1 MHRSMWKGVLLITG
15 LVLLLGSGCGG
26 DDGSKGDSAAGTH
39 TNGGGEQAST
49 ADLDAALKKSFKESD
64 APGVVAAV
72 QTPRY
77 TWVRALGVA
86 DRASGEPMT
95 PEMHHRIGSVT
106 KTFTAT
112 LLLKAADEGLL
123 SLDDTIDRY
132 VKGVPN
138 GDEITLRQMANM
150 TSGFADY
157 YLDEQFFD
165 EMTSHPKRVWTT
177 QELVRIG
184 IEDSPM
190 FDPGTEWFYS
200 NTNYVLLGLVLE
212 QVSGKPLE
220 RLYSK
225 QIIKPLHL
233 KQTSF
238 PDAEDSSIPDPH
250 AQGYVLLSQDAE
262 PLNTTDWNPSWA
274 WAAGGMIST
283 AEELLLYGRALG
295 TGKGL
300 LPPQQQ
306 AERLDSF
313 VRDLPPY
320 NQPPSNG
327 RSGYGLGL
335 MYDRGWVGHGG
346 DIPGYNTQ
354 LFYHP
359 DLDATVVVEVNSDIA
374 AGGPCPEGIATLK
387 DGPKD
392 VPCDI
397 PAPRIFRALAEALGK
412 PAVPNSYEETP

>member
-1 MHRSMWKGVLLITG
+1 
-15 LVLLLGSGCGG
+15 
-26 DDGSKGDSAAGTH
+26 
-39 TNGGGEQAST
+39 
-49 ADLDAALKKSFKESD
+49 
-64 APGVVAAV
+64 
-72 QTPRY
+72 
-77 TWVRALGVA
+77 
-86 DRASGEPMT
+86 
-95 PEMHHRIGSVT
+95 
-106 KTFTAT
+106 
-112 LLLKAADEGLL
+112 
-123 SLDDTIDRY
+123 
-132 VKGVPN
+132 
-138 GDEITLRQMANM
+138 M
-150 TSGFADY
+150 TSGIADY
-157 YLDEQFFD
+157 SVEDEVF
-165 EMTSHPKRVWTT
+165 SHPERVWTP

-212 QVSGKPLE
+212 QVTGKPLE

-233 KQTSF
+233 KETSL
-238 PDAEDSSIPDPH
+238 PDAADSSIPDPH
-250 AQGYVLLSQDAE
+250 AQGYLLQSQNAE
-262 PLNTTDWNPSWA
+262 PLNATDWNPSWA

-283 AEELLLYGRALG
+283 AEDMLLYGRALG

-327 RSGYGLGL
+327 ESGYGLGL
-335 MYDRGWVGHGG
+335 MYDRGWLGHGG

-374 AGGPCPEGIATLK
+374 AGGNCPEGIPTLK

-412 PAVPNSYEETP
+412 PAVPNPYEETP